1 MTSVYMGSDYFQM
14 RLNSDRE
21 LAIERAREAL
31 GATSDTEAVVR
42 ALEHLVQSIEAYEAI
57 KDELT
62 PEQADILSTEH
73 VSINHYPQVRT

>member
-1 MTSVYMGSDYFQM
+1 MGKDYFQM

-21 LAIERAREAL
+21 LVLEQAREAIDA
-31 GATSDTEAVVR
+31 GSDAAAVEA

-57 KDELT
+57 KTEVT
-62 PEQADILSTEH
+62 PEQADTLSTDV